1 MRARW
6 WVGAGVLTLSVMV
19 AAGLV
24 WSGKLKLGAGLGKA
38 AAAAAA
44 APAAAASAPLEFR
57 ANEVIAP
64 FMAAM
69 PRTLQISGPLVAP
82 NTVVVRAKAAGTLL
96 SLNAAEGTRVSAG
109 QALGR
114 IDVTELSSRV
124 AERQAMLESSRAAF
138 NQAQRSHLSNEGLAA
153 QSFISAVA
161 LDASRA
167 QLDSAKA
174 GMVAAQAA
182 LDSTRVGLRDAAPL
196 APISGVVAKRHAL
209 PGERVAME
217 QPLLTLVDLRTLEL
231 AGSVGTHE
239 VTSLRAG
246 MALQVKVEGVAKPVP
261 GRLARIAP
269 AAEAG
274 TRAIG
279 VTIELANPGELLR
292 AGQYALAE
300 VELADDLLRLVLPL
314 SALSANAGQ
323 SHVWVIDN
331 GLLVR
336 RVVTTGRLDEAR
348 SRIEIVAGLA
358 PGAQVLAARFDNLR
372 EGARALVVAAAASPL
387 ASANGVLPV
396 ADKTAAPALR

>member
-1 MRARW
+1 M
-6 WVGAGVLTLSVMV
+6 
-19 AAGLV
+19 
-24 WSGKLKLGAGLGKA
+24 
-38 AAAAAA
+38 
-44 APAAAASAPLEFR
+44 
-57 ANEVIAP
+57 
-64 FMAAM
+64 
-69 PRTLQISGPLVAP
+69 
-82 NTVVVRAKAAGTLL
+82 
-96 SLNAAEGTRVSAG
+96 
-109 QALGR
+109 
-114 IDVTELSSRV
+114 
-124 AERQAMLESSRAAF
+124 
-138 NQAQRSHLSNEGLAA
+138 
-153 QSFISAVA
+153 A

-167 QLDSAKA
+167 QLDSTKA

-239 VTSLRAG
+239 VASLRTG

>member
-6 WVGAGVLTLSVMV
+6 WLGAGVLALSGMV

-24 WSGKLKLGAGLGKA
+24 WSGKFQLGAVLGKA
-38 AAAAAA
+38 PAAAAA

-239 VTSLRAG
+239 VASLRTG

>member
-167 QLDSAKA
+167 QLDSTKA

-239 VTSLRAG
+239 VASLRTG